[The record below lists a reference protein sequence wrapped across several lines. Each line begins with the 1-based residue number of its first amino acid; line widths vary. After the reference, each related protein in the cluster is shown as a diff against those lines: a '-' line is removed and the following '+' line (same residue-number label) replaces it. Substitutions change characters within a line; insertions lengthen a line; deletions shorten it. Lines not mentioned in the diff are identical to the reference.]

1 MESEKPVVTSRQNRF
16 VAQLCALED
25 KKARENTHL
34 FRFDGVKLL
43 CEAVRHGVEIAYAA
57 VCEKQADEVWNKLWT
72 VGKMRPSEIGCKFV
86 YVSESVFKKISE
98 EKAPEGIICAAKH
111 IDKFHKS
118 VKIYNKDVY
127 APDKS
132 EKILLLDSVR
142 DPSNVG
148 AAIRSAAAFGADR
161 IIMGGGCADIYNPKT
176 IRASMGTLFGM
187 KIDRVSGMKD
197 AVLFLRN
204 SGRKVYAAALGHA
217 AKKLGHDA
225 LEKDACVIIGNEGH
239 GLSDEV
245 ISACTGCVYI
255 PMSEGVESLNASVA
269 AAVIMWEFFGKYN

>member
-1 MESEKPVVTSRQNRF
+1 MESENPVITSRQNRF

-25 KKARENTHL
+25 KKARENTRL

-43 CEAVRHGVEIAYAA
+43 CEAVKHGVEIVYAA
-57 VCEKQADEVWNKLWT
+57 VCEKQADEVWEKLWA
-72 VGKMRPSEIGCKFV
+72 VGKMRPSDIGCKFV
-86 YVSESVFKKISE
+86 YVSESVFKKISD

-111 IDKFHKS
+111 IDKFHKR
-118 VKIYNKDVY
+118 VKIYNKDDY
-127 APDKS
+127 APDKN

-142 DPSNVG
+142 DPLNVG
-148 AAIRSAAAFGADR
+148 AVIRSAAAFGADR
-161 IIMGGGCADIYNPKT
+161 VIMGGGCADIYNPKT

-187 KIDRVSGMKD
+187 KIDIVGSVKD

-204 SGRKVYAAALGHA
+204 SGRKVYAAALGRDA
-217 AKKLGHDA
+217 VELGHER
-225 LEKDACVIIGNEGH
+225 LEKNACVIIGNEGH
-239 GLSDEV
+239 GLCDEV

-269 AAVIMWEFFGKYN
+269 AAVIMWEFFGKDN

>member
-1 MESEKPVVTSRQNRF
+1 MESENPVVTSRQNRF

-43 CEAVRHGVEIAYAA
+43 CEAVRHGVEIVYAA

-72 VGKMRPSEIGCKFV
+72 VGKMRPSDVGCKFV

-161 IIMGGGCADIYNPKT
+161 IIMGGGCADIYNHGNIVRHENRSGERYERRGFVFEKQRQKGVCRG
-176 IRASMGTLFGM
+176 IGTRRQ
-187 KIDRVSGMKD
+187 KAR
-197 AVLFLRN
+197 
-204 SGRKVYAAALGHA
+204 
-217 AKKLGHDA
+217 
-225 LEKDACVIIGNEGH
+225 
-239 GLSDEV
+239 
-245 ISACTGCVYI
+245 T
-255 PMSEGVESLNASVA
+255 
-269 AAVIMWEFFGKYN
+269 